1 MLCGL
6 PTLECSMTP
15 AASPARR
22 ATWFSWLLLLLGA
35 FGFTA
40 VWVLA
45 SLYTGRQLG
54 WMAVLGALDIAW
66 VLRLG
71 GWQRGLG
78 RMIAGVAATAGIV
91 VASNWFITAT
101 QLGGMLGLDPWD
113 SAMRLGWHHA
123 WILITL
129 ANHAMDA
136 VWIAVGLIVA
146 AWLSR

>member
-6 PTLECSMTP
+6 PFRERSMIP
-15 AASPARR
+15 AAPPTRR

-45 SLYTGRQLG
+45 SLYSGRQLG

-66 VLRLG
+66 MLRLG
-71 GWQRGLG
+71 GWHRGLG
-78 RMIAGVAATAGIV
+78 RMLAGVGATAGIV
-91 VASNWFITAT
+91 IVANWFITAT

-113 SAMRLGWHHA
+113 SAMKLGWHHA
-123 WILITL
+123 WILVSL

-136 VWIAVGLIVA
+136 VWIVVGLLVA